1 MNSIFYNL
9 TTQLSDYAMLVDMKI
24 LSGLELV
31 GFIKERQAK
40 QVRGLRQAQNIFP
53 KLAIIQTKDD
63 AVIDTYVRLK
73 KAYGQDIL
81 VDVELYKVS
90 QSQAKDTIQKL
101 NQDDSVHGIIV
112 QLPLE
117 DTSETN
123 ELLNLVEPK
132 KDVDGLGVEAIL
144 DAATPVAINWLIAGY
159 NIELKNKQIVI
170 VGNGR
175 LVGQPLAVMWKNS
188 GYAVTVV
195 DSSTEDIK
203 SEIQKADIVVTA
215 AGSPGVV
222 TSDMLRPD
230 TVVIDAGVA
239 SEENKTV
246 GDLALDVYG
255 RQDLALTPKKGGVG
269 PLTVSALFDN
279 VIRAARDLTNHTN

>member
-1 MNSIFYNL
+1 
-9 TTQLSDYAMLVDMKI
+9 MLVDMKI

-40 QVRGLRQAQNIFP
+40 QVRGLRQAQNVFP

-63 AVIDTYVRLK
+63 VVIDTYVRLK

-246 GDLALDVYG
+246 GDLASDVYE
-255 RQDLALTPKKGGVG
+255 RQDLALTPQKGGVG

>member
-1 MNSIFYNL
+1 
-9 TTQLSDYAMLVDMKI
+9 MKI

-40 QVRGLRQAQNIFP
+40 QVRGLRQAQNVFP

-63 AVIDTYVRLK
+63 VVIDTYVRLK

-101 NQDDSVHGIIV
+101 NQDDSVHGIII

-246 GDLALDVYG
+246 GDLASDVYE
-255 RQDLALTPKKGGVG
+255 RQDLALTPQKGGVG

>member
-1 MNSIFYNL
+1 
-9 TTQLSDYAMLVDMKI
+9 MLVDMKI

>member
-1 MNSIFYNL
+1 
-9 TTQLSDYAMLVDMKI
+9 MLVDMKI

-246 GDLALDVYG
+246 GDLASDVYE
-255 RQDLALTPKKGGVG
+255 RQDLALTPQKGGVG

>member
-1 MNSIFYNL
+1 
-9 TTQLSDYAMLVDMKI
+9 MLVDMKI

-40 QVRGLRQAQNIFP
+40 QVRGLRQAQNVFP

-63 AVIDTYVRLK
+63 VVIDTYVRLK

-101 NQDDSVHGIIV
+101 NQDDSVHGIII

-246 GDLALDVYG
+246 GDLASDVYE
-255 RQDLALTPKKGGVG
+255 RQDLALTPQKGGVG

>member
-1 MNSIFYNL
+1 
-9 TTQLSDYAMLVDMKI
+9 MLVGMKI

-90 QSQAKDTIQKL
+90 QFQAKDIIQKL
-101 NQDDSVHGIIV
+101 NKDDSVHGIII

-117 DTSETN
+117 DISETE
-123 ELLNLVEPK
+123 ELLNLVEPT
-132 KDVDGLGVEAIL
+132 KDVDGLGADAIL

-159 NIELKNKQIVI
+159 NIELKNKHIVI

-175 LVGQPLAVMWKNS
+175 LVGQPLAAMWEGS

-195 DSSTEDIK
+195 DSSTEDVK

-222 TSDMLRPD
+222 TSAMLRPD

-246 GDLALDVYG
+246 GDLDSDVYD
-255 RQDLALTPKKGGVG
+255 RQDLTLTPKKGGVG
-269 PLTVSALFDN
+269 PLTVAALFDN
-279 VIRAARDLTNHTN
+279 VIRAARDLANHTN